1 MSSNENSYWAV
12 SVGFNNQMGIC
23 SDELAPGDG
32 YTYAGFLTNEPDDR
46 MFEMEIYKYF
56 DVTDSTGYTY
66 RRRVSHK
73 LTYDVTEALLN
84 YIIQTND
91 NIPDDVELIPNYFIN
106 ITQRFNGGSRTSLS
120 TEEEALA
127 FADRFGIPGI
137 MSLTEGRL
145 LFSCYYQGETSG
157 ISWNQRFELRYS
169 GDDITLYTWEDWIN
183 FWKTLLGTD
192 DNPFTFVSYTHSTV
206 DGDYLDVPE
215 DEIDDHFP
223 ISGCAPE
230 KRVEITNW
238 SGGGTTEVLVS
249 TDYRPSL
256 PDPANV
262 IVTTVVTDGDPPLDR
277 LENGDGSITISDD
290 GNINMSNDGGSFYLN
305 EFGHSGMYAN
315 GDVSLTAGQTAQLGV
330 GSHSISV
337 VSDGFI
343 FQQGGEMLKVSFDR
357 IKEVLGE

>member
-12 SVGFNNQMGIC
+12 SFGFFNHMGIC
-23 SDELAPGDG
+23 TDELAPGDG
-32 YTYAGFLTNEPDDR
+32 YAYGHFITNEPDR
-46 MFEMEIYKYF
+46 TFEMDVYKRF
-56 DVTDSTGYTY
+56 HVTYSNGATGI
-66 RRRVSHK
+66 RRVGHTLK
-73 LTYDVTEALLN
+73 YDVTEALLN
-84 YIIQTND
+84 YMMQTND
-91 NIPDDVELIPNYFIN
+91 SIPDDVELIPSYFVN
-106 ITQRFNGGSRTSLS
+106 ITQRFQTGSRTSLS

-137 MSLTEGRL
+137 LTLTEGRL

-157 ISWNQRFELRYS
+157 IPWNRTFELRYS

-192 DNPFTFVSYTHSTV
+192 DNPFTFISHEYRNV
-206 DGDYLDVPE
+206 DGDYIDVPE
-215 DEIDDHFP
+215 DEVDDYFP
-223 ISGCAPE
+223 ISGCTPG
-230 KRVEITNW
+230 KWVEITNW